1 MDHSSKTKKLRE
13 KYNGMVQCDCKELV
27 NGNFDDCTNGMV
39 QCDCKELVNGN
50 FDDCTKKVSMAHLQP
65 EENIESE
72 EGC

>member
-13 KYNGMVQCDCKELV
+13 IY
-27 NGNFDDCTNGMV
+27 NGMV